1 MGAVH
6 IAHGLKSLFSCI
18 SALFP
23 SIRDP
28 AESRAILAYPVVS
41 VPNLHQQGVWYTGM
55 ASFQKRGKT
64 WRAIIRRKGHPTL
77 SETFP
82 TKGMAE
88 TWAQRQERAIA
99 QQRAQGTSNA
109 DAMTLSALIDWYVS
123 HIEALE
129 PLRRSKAS
137 DLRRIKRY
145 AIADRIA
152 SGLKQGDYV
161 RHIEGRRRAGAG
173 PATVGNDLIWIRG
186 VIKAARANLDLHA
199 SLEEL
204 ADATRYLRGARVIA
218 KPKRRTR
225 RLKPGEEDKLLA
237 YLDAHGRI
245 PMGDIVR
252 FALAS
257 TRRQEEITRLRWAD
271 LDRAKGI
278 MALADVKHPT
288 AKTGNNKTFR
298 ILPEAI
304 TILDRQPRVSEFAFP
319 FNAKTVGSY
328 FTAACRMLGIRDLR
342 FHDLRHEATS
352 RLFERGYAIHEVA
365 QFTLHESWATLRI
378 YTNLLPENVPEK

>member
-1 MGAVH
+1 
-6 IAHGLKSLFSCI
+6 
-18 SALFP
+18 
-23 SIRDP
+23 
-28 AESRAILAYPVVS
+28 
-41 VPNLHQQGVWYTGM
+41 M
-55 ASFQKRGKT
+55 ATYQKRGKA
-64 WRAIIRRKGHPTL
+64 WRAIIRRKGYPTI

-99 QQRAQGTSNA
+99 QQRAHGTSDA
-109 DAMTLSALIDWYVS
+109 DAMTLSALIDWYVK
-123 HIEALE
+123 HVEALE

-137 DLRRIKRY
+137 DLQRIKGY
-145 AIADRIA
+145 AIADRVAIQ
-152 SGLKQGDYV
+152 LKQGDYV
-161 RHIEGRRRAGAG
+161 RHIEGRRRTGAG

-225 RLKPGEEDKLLA
+225 RLQPGEEDRLLA
-237 YLDAHGRI
+237 YLDAHYRL

-271 LDRAKGI
+271 LDRAKGV

-288 AKTGNNKTFR
+288 SKTGNDKTFR

-304 TILDRQPRVSEFAFP
+304 AIVDRQPRVSEFVFP
-319 FNAKTVGSY
+319 FNAKTIGSY

-352 RLFERGYAIHEVA
+352 RLFERGYAIHEVT